1 MAEITVDKTAC
12 IRCGACVDVCGLAK
26 VFRLE
31 ENASSAVRAKACWSC
46 GQCVAVC
53 PTDAIDHESFP
64 LEDCP
69 IIDRTEMPSKEE
81 LILAFRAR
89 RSVRTFTRQ
98 SVPREVIRE
107 VISAAAWAPTAKN
120 NQAFD
125 WIALD
130 DKARIE
136 DLASKT
142 ISEMQRM
149 IRLAMNPLIRPFVRL
164 RLGKEMS
171 KQLFA
176 SSRDAARLARRH
188 SEGEDPVFYHAPV
201 VLIGHAQKGNSFGR
215 DDAIYAAYNAML
227 IAEQLGLASCQIGY
241 FQIIAERSARLRRM
255 LSLPEGRV
263 PQVAIAIGYPRHTF
277 RRVIPRR
284 TPNLGWNP
292 R

>member
-12 IRCGACVDVCGLAK
+12 IRCGACVDVCRLAK
-26 VFRLE
+26 VFQLE
-31 ENASSAVRAKACWSC
+31 EDGSNAVRAKVCWSC

-69 IIDRTEMPSKEE
+69 IIDRAVMPSKEE

-98 SVPREVIRE
+98 SVPREIIRE

-120 NQAFD
+120 SQALD
-125 WIALD
+125 WIAFD
-130 DKARIE
+130 DKARI
-136 DLASKT
+136 DALTDKTVSK
-142 ISEMQRM
+142 MQRVV
-149 IRLAMNPLIRPFVRL
+149 RLANNPLVRPFIRL

-176 SSRDAARLARRH
+176 STRSAERLARMH
-188 SEGEDPVFYHAPV
+188 SEGEDPVFYNAPV

-215 DDAIYAAYNAML
+215 DDAIYATYNAML

-241 FQIIAERSARLRRM
+241 FQIVAERSPALRRM

-263 PQVAIAIGYPRHTF
+263 PQVAIAMGYSRHQF

-284 TPNLGWNP
+284 SPNLGWNP